1 MMRQAAEINERKEGD
16 GLAAGAKQ
24 KAIGF
29 SAGACAGNFLC
40 LRRGVYG
47 VRAPSEAYGAY
58 FDWKVLSL
66 LFCLMAVVAGL
77 QECNVFAVFCQRFLR
92 DANGWGF

>member
-1 MMRQAAEINERKEGD
+1 MREAAEINERKEGD

-29 SAGACAGNFLC
+29 FRREPVLVISFVCAAACSAKG
-40 LRRGVYG
+40 
-47 VRAPSEAYGAY
+47 
-58 FDWKVLSL
+58 
-66 LFCLMAVVAGL
+66 
-77 QECNVFAVFCQRFLR
+77 FLR